1 MRPIVYSIILSV
13 MLFAFGNT
21 QTEELPVSDLES
33 TDQYRSEELEDSLV
47 EDTLIQSDSAH
58 HPIDEE
64 QADQIRVFVNT
75 TLIIIIIAI
84 LILAITL
91 FLIINRVRRSTG
103 E

>member
-1 MRPIVYSIILSV
+1 VQKNSLS
-13 MLFAFGNT
+13 
-21 QTEELPVSDLES
+21 
-33 TDQYRSEELEDSLV
+33 
-47 EDTLIQSDSAH
+47 EDTLAQTDSSYGS
-58 HPIDEE
+58 IDEE

-91 FLIINRVRRSTG
+91 FLIINRVRRTNK